1 MGTEHFDSKA
11 ADWDNDPDKVSRA
24 QEVAAA
30 VAASVPLTE
39 STRLLE
45 YGAGTGL
52 VSQSLSER
60 VAEVVLADNSAG
72 MREVMSQKIEAG
84 TLPAQ
89 ARVWD
94 LDLERDP
101 VPDEEFDLVV
111 TSMVLHHVR
120 DLPAVLT
127 GFAALLRP
135 GGHLFI
141 LTVNQWFP
149 LIVLGRLLP
158 HGIRQTVNAFLTHSD
173 ERDTFPA
180 YYRANTAKALAG
192 LGQAAGLTP
201 VNIQYLCH
209 PPTYFAFSPLGFR
222 IWAAFDRQILARKTF
237 AGIRHM
243 LMGCFE
249 KKPDAGELKTENRES

>member
-135 GGHLFI
+135 GGHLCIADLDREDGSFHDHDFDGHHGFDRAE
-141 LTVNQWFP
+141 LRTA
-149 LIVLGRLLP
+149 LL
-158 HGIRQTVNAFLTHSD
+158 
-173 ERDTFPA
+173 
-180 YYRANTAKALAG
+180 
-192 LGQAAGLTP
+192 AAG
-201 VNIQYLCH
+201 
-209 PPTYFAFSPLGFR
+209 FADVRTQDCTS
-222 IWAAFDRQILARKTF
+222 ILKEGTAYGVFLATAVR
-237 AGIRHM
+237 
-243 LMGCFE
+243 
-249 KKPDAGELKTENRES
+249 